1 MVGIKTSEF
10 MPPKEKKK
18 KSEFLSI
25 PEMVTDLM
33 LQPYLV
39 LQFALVL
46 SHRQIAALV
55 RHTGGT
61 G

>member
-1 MVGIKTSEF
+1 MVGIKISEF
-10 MPPKEKKK
+10 VPQKE

-25 PEMVTDLM
+25 PEIVTDLM

-39 LQFALVL
+39 LQFALVWT
-46 SHRQIAALV
+46 HRQIAALV

-61 G
+61 A